1 MKIDIKK
8 ENINYFNALASE
20 TRLKILEY
28 LLKKPYTIKEL
39 SILLDLSMT
48 IVSKHVRILEETN
61 FIEILNEKAVK
72 GIQKKCKIILRDYT
86 LGFKRESI
94 GYKRVTEQEI
104 SIGTYSNYEISPT
117 CGLATKEKILGECDD
132 IRYFSH
138 LEKEKAG
145 ILWFGSG
152 WIEYKL
158 PSYLFEPENLEKI
171 EITLEICSECPG
183 VNLNFLSDIY
193 FYINGKELGQ
203 WTSPG
208 DFGDRKGRL
217 SPKWWFLTEYGILK
231 KITISKRGI
240 FIDNKKV
247 SDMTIK
253 KLNISKN
260 EDSIFRISA
269 PRKTKNSGG
278 LTLFGKDF
286 GDYNQGIIL
295 KIYHNK

>member
-8 ENINYFNALASE
+8 ENINFFNALASE
-20 TRLKILEY
+20 TRLKILEH
-28 LLKKPYTIKEL
+28 LLKKTYTIKEL
-39 SILLDLSMT
+39 SILLNLSMT
-48 IVSKHVRILEETN
+48 IISKHVKILEEAQ
-61 FIEILNEKAVK
+61 FIEVFNEKATK
-72 GIQKKCKIILRDYT
+72 GIQKKCKIVLRDYT
-86 LGFKRESI
+86 LGFKKEVNE
-94 GYKRVTEQEI
+94 YKRITEHEI
-104 SIGTYSNYEISPT
+104 SIGSYFNYEVAPT

-138 LEKEKAG
+138 LEKEKTG
-145 ILWFGSG
+145 ILWLGSG
-152 WIEYKL
+152 WLEYKL

-171 EITLEICSECPG
+171 EISLEMCSECPG
-183 VNLNFLSDIY
+183 LNSNFLSDIY

-208 DFGDRKGRL
+208 DFGDRKGKF

-231 KITISKRGI
+231 KITISQRGT

-247 SDMTIK
+247 SDITIK
-253 KLNISKN
+253 KLNISNK
-260 EDSIFRISA
+260 EDSVFKISA

-278 LTLFGKDF
+278 LTIFGKDF

-295 KIYHNK
+295 KIYHSK